1 MNPWIVVA
9 IATAAL
15 VAGYGLGV
23 VERATDAR
31 ALAGLTFDALDD
43 ADLAMGIQTDL
54 AVQAARTA
62 HVVHAVTGVVIDV
75 DKLVFP
81 DGGTFAD
88 LAAAERDDADEE
100 VAA

>member
-1 MNPWIVVA
+1 MSAWIVVA

-15 VAGYGLGV
+15 VAGYALGASD
-23 VERATDAR
+23 RATDAR
-31 ALAGLTFDALDD
+31 TLAGMTFDALDD
-43 ADLAMGIQTDL
+43 ADRAMGTETDL

-75 DKLVFP
+75 DRLVFP

-88 LAAAERDDADEE
+88 LGPS
-100 VAA
+100 

>member
-1 MNPWIVVA
+1 MSPWIVVA

-15 VAGYGLGV
+15 VAGYALGAAD
-23 VERATDAR
+23 RATDAR
-31 ALAGLTFDALDD
+31 TLAGLTFDALDD
-43 ADLAMGIQTDL
+43 ADLAMATTTDL

-75 DKLVFP
+75 DELVFP
-81 DGGTFAD
+81 DGGSFAA
-88 LAAAERDDADEE
+88 LEHTEE